1 MADFERQRGVATGRD
16 ASEMSTSVDVD
27 DDGGGKMKQ
36 QKILFSEN
44 KTKIQP
50 DDDFVFPCVV
60 LIFLEDS
67 FYFVFLFSCF

>member
-1 MADFERQRGVATGRD
+1 MQVNPQHGVATGRD

-27 DDGGGKMKQ
+27 DDGGGNETTENIVQRKQ
-36 QKILFSEN
+36 NQN
-44 KTKIQP
+44 IQP